1 MSLSNIFDD
10 IIGGMTKEE
19 AFLAVLS
26 AAVMID
32 GEKDGREA
40 EELEALTRRSRTLA
54 ALKPNEAAAFRAK
67 IEPRLTKD
75 KINELVSDAC
85 ASLKQEKP
93 DVALSLLAHCCDI
106 IFADQHVRTEERTFL
121 QALIAAL
128 AIPEQDAEM
137 ILRALKIKNA
147 H

>member
-19 AFLAVLS
+19 AFLAILS

-40 EELEALTRRSRTLA
+40 EELEALIRRSRTLA
-54 ALKPNEAAAFRAK
+54 ALKPNEAAAFKAK
-67 IEPRLTKD
+67 IEPRLAKD

-128 AIPEQDAEM
+128 GIPESDAEM
-137 ILRALKIKNA
+137 ILRALKVKNA

>member
-40 EELEALTRRSRTLA
+40 EEFEALTRRSRTLA
-54 ALKPNEAAAFRAK
+54 ALKPNEAAAFKAK

>member
-40 EELEALTRRSRTLA
+40 EEFEALTRRSRTLA